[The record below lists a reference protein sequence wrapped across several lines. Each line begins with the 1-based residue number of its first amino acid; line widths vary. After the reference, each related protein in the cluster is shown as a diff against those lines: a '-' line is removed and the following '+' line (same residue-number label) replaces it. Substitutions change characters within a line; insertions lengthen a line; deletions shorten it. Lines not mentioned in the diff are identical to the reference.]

1 MATLAIKGHAT
12 RGKEVIE
19 ILETLGGKK
28 KYLFKGDFLGHIYF
42 INQEGCIDQQIRT
55 NEGFDIYT
63 LEEFLEKYPYKV
75 GDKVIVKGLSE
86 YPKIINFMK
95 WVDGDIHYS
104 IDNETWFLP
113 SALQPY
119 KEETMEIKPNQI
131 KNNSAFIDL
140 SNAEYNNVE
149 EIELLCLDKFD
160 VKQDGTKL
168 VLVKK
173 SKYPKSYAECAEV
186 IGWASAYIDGYNG
199 KLIKCLQKLLICRDT
214 YWKIAGEEMGLGK
227 PWEPEYLSKHY
238 IFTIENCGGNIIKNA
253 ITDKWRS
260 RVLVFP
266 TEEMCDMFYEN
277 FKEMIEVC
285 KELL

>member
-1 MATLAIKGHAT
+1 MAQLAIKGHNT
-12 RGKEVIE
+12 RGTEVIE
-19 ILETLGGKK
+19 ILEMLGGINTHNL
-28 KYLFKGDFLGHIYF
+28 YGDENYAYYTIDSDNEIKAGIYVF
-42 INQEGCIDQQIRT
+42 GDEELLI
-55 NEGFDIYT
+55 FA
-63 LEEFLEKYPYKV
+63 LEEFLEKCPYKV

-214 YWKIAGEEMGLGK
+214 YWKIAGEEMGLDK
-227 PWEPEYLSKHY
+227 PWGPDWCSQDSKYIIANKAGVLQRNEVSHY
-238 IFTIENCGGNIIKNA
+238 
-253 ITDKWRS
+253 S
-260 RVLVFP
+260 RLLAFP
-266 TEEMCDMFYEN
+266 TAEIRDTFYEN
-277 FKEMIEVC
+277 FKELIELC
-285 KELL
+285 KDFL